1 VSDDGQ
7 VAVAYDY
14 KLSEGATLDDLR
26 SGRQMQIPIYLAA
39 LEQLFLPN
47 SELAG
52 GGYYTLRGK
61 GPRLNRGLY
70 RLAFDDYTGV
80 TSHRTKLS
88 DDDWRRIR
96 RDVERRVW
104 EFIDN
109 MRAGRFRL
117 KPSLGKRTCKF
128 CDFSAVCRYDA
139 YRINRKLSQ

>member
-1 VSDDGQ
+1 VSDDGR

-14 KLSEGATLDDLR
+14 KLSEGAKLDDLR
-26 SGRQMQIPIYLAA
+26 SGRQVQIPIYLAA
-39 LEQLFLPN
+39 LEKLFFPD

-70 RLAFDDYTGV
+70 RLAFADYTNV
-80 TSHRTKLS
+80 TSTRTKMS
-88 DDDWRRIR
+88 DDEWRRMR
-96 RDVERRVW
+96 EDVAGRVW

-117 KPSLGKRTCKF
+117 KPSLGKLTCKF

-139 YRINRKLSQ
+139 YRINRKLNH